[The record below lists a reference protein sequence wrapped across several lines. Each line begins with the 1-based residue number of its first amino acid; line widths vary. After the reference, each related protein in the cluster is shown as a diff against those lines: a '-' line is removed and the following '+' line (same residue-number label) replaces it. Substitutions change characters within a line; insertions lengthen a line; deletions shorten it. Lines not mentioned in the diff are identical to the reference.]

1 MIRRYEKMHK
11 RIGFLF
17 FAYKREFWWFES
29 LTLFYKLAM
38 TVLIIFVSN
47 DDENK
52 ILFGMLLATTM
63 MAILAFF
70 QPFKH
75 SDILSINT
83 GGQMAVLLVLF
94 AAMFLLINDGGGGG
108 IAFLLVFCTLA
119 PIAAGVS
126 LTLRLPPEARAP
138 DSGDALGHTFNKKVL
153 GGGISP
159 SSSLGSFKKGRQNSK
174 AKASIAMASG
184 DSGDFSVF
192 GKRASAFSQAGNP
205 LAEIAAAERQNDLAG
220 EHGAQNP
227 MHAPEQQQAEREE
240 SAGQAERQG
249 TVSGAALSTRQPA
262 RESPAELPT
271 LPKVKG
277 KLSRQLSNLGK
288 QRSQRSV
295 I

>member
-1 MIRRYEKMHK
+1 MHK

-47 DDENK
+47 GDENK
-52 ILFGMLLATTM
+52 VLFGMLLATTM
-63 MAILAFF
+63 MATLAFF

-108 IAFLLVFCTLA
+108 IAFLLVFCTLM

-138 DSGDALGHTFNKKVL
+138 DSSDALGHTLNKKVL
-153 GGGISP
+153 GNGSP
-159 SSSLGSFKKGRQNSK
+159 SLSKQFGSFKKGRQKSK
-174 AKASIAMASG
+174 AKASG
-184 DSGDFSVF
+184 DTGDFSAF
-192 GKRASAFSQAGNP
+192 GKRASVFSQAGNP
-205 LAEIAAAERQNDLAG
+205 LADIAAEERQNGLAG
-220 EHGAQNP
+220 GAQNP
-227 MHAPEQQQAEREE
+227 MHAPKQQQAEGEE
-240 SAGQAERQG
+240 SAGQADRQG
-249 TVSGAALSTRQPA
+249 RVSGALPTREPA
-262 RESPAELPT
+262 RESPAELPA
-271 LPKVKG
+271 LPKGKG

-288 QRSQRSV
+288 QRSLRSV

>member
-1 MIRRYEKMHK
+1 MHK

-47 DDENK
+47 GDENK
-52 ILFGMLLATTM
+52 VLFGMLLATTM
-63 MAILAFF
+63 MATLAFF

-108 IAFLLVFCTLA
+108 IAFLLVFCTLM

-138 DSGDALGHTFNKKVL
+138 DSGDALGHTLNKKVL
-153 GGGISP
+153 GRGSPSLSKQLGRSRKGAKSRKRRHRVTLEISALSVSVHQYFPKLGTLWPISLRKSARTALRAVLRTPCMHP
-159 SSSLGSFKKGRQNSK
+159 SSSKRRGKKARVRQIGR
-174 AKASIAMASG
+174 AEC
-184 DSGDFSVF
+184 
-192 GKRASAFSQAGNP
+192 
-205 LAEIAAAERQNDLAG
+205 LAPYQ
-220 EHGAQNP
+220 
-227 MHAPEQQQAEREE
+227 
-240 SAGQAERQG
+240 
-249 TVSGAALSTRQPA
+249 
-262 RESPAELPT
+262 RESLRESRLQSCQRFRRVRVSSAANCPT
-271 LPKVKG
+271 WAN
-277 KLSRQLSNLGK
+277 SAA
-288 QRSQRSV
+288 
-295 I
+295 